1 VKRILSMTKVSH
13 ASELF
18 STLPWFVILV
28 ILWPVC
34 PSSSPPHPTPAHGRI
49 YIRIYKNLF
58 IGYFIY
64 LHFKCIPFPNFLPRN
79 LLFHCP
85 SSCFYEGLP
94 PPAHRLS
101 SPCPRFLLNWG
112 IEPSQDQGSLLP
124 LMSEKAIL
132 SYICGWRHVSL
143 HVYSLVGGLDPGSSG
158 WSIVLYLVSLVI
170 VMLILDHPSYVIKLF
185 ISLDASVLTFLN
197 QEAQLLM
204 SPINKISIQ
213 WLLLCSVAI
222 QL

>member
-1 VKRILSMTKVSH
+1 MQAKDSVLGDFIWYS
-13 ASELF
+13 LF
-18 STLPWFVILV
+18 FSFLLLDIFY
-28 ILWPVC
+28 
-34 PSSSPPHPTPAHGRI
+34 I
-49 YIRIYKNLF
+49 YISNV
-58 IGYFIY
+58 
-64 LHFKCIPFPNFLPRN
+64 IPFPGFPSRN
-79 LLFHCP
+79 PLFHP
-85 SSCFYEGLP
+85 SFHCFYEGVHLPTHPLP
-94 PPAHRLS
+94 PH
-101 SPCPRFLLNWG
+101 CPWILLHWG
-112 IEPSQDQGSLLP
+112 IKPSQDQGPHLL
-124 LMSEKAIL
+124 LMLDKAIL
-132 SYICGWRHVSL
+132 CCLCGWSNGSL